1 MLACPGKANGSR
13 LLGYHTGAF
22 VPGDRHQGRP
32 LGDGGPGITPFWG
45 PRLLAKGTRNSWL
58 DPTRRVLYS
67 SPNSASQSRRYSAVG
82 STAPSL
88 EGWSSCRG
96 SPTASSLEERA
107 PPFPLPPL
115 PLANGG
121 DGEGIN
127 STKLAAGL
135 RSVARNYK
143 ATRLLTRPG

>member
-1 MLACPGKANGSR
+1 MVAGYQSLNIRRHLGKPEAEASGGHR
-13 LLGYHTGAF
+13 GGA
-22 VPGDRHQGRP
+22 VPGNRCGGYRPTALSPRP
-32 LGDGGPGITPFWG
+32 LATPLRD
-45 PRLLAKGTRNSWL
+45 PRYEVL
-58 DPTRRVLYS
+58 DS
-67 SPNSASQSRRYSAVG
+67 SPGG
-82 STAPSL
+82 SP
-88 EGWSSCRG
+88 GRG
-96 SPTASSLEERA
+96 SPTASSLEEWA
-107 PPFPLPPL
+107 THFPLPPL